1 MKVTSVDIF
10 ECTTGNPL
18 LDPIFVRV
26 NTDEGISGFGEVGFA
41 YGKSKYGGIGQV
53 RDLAKL
59 MIGWDPMDNEA
70 LWEMYKRNTFWGQ
83 GRDCG
88 GVVFQGAVSALDI
101 ATWDIKG
108 KALGVPC
115 YKLLGGKTNS
125 KIRAYASQLQFDW
138 GKEHRNI
145 SDPKDY
151 AKATENALAE
161 GYSCIKVDPMCVKPN
176 GVYAREPR
184 PDPTWRTRGSLSPE
198 VLRVAYDRVKAMR
211 DVDPNLDIII
221 ELHAFSDMNT
231 SIQLGQR
238 LEELGIFYL
247 EEATDPTNVQCMR
260 QVRDKLNMPIATGER
275 MATRWAFLPFL
286 EAGAVQVVQPDLC
299 VTGGLTEGKKICDL
313 ANIYDAGVQIH
324 ACGGPISTAAALQL
338 EAAIPNFVIHE
349 VHEGGLKPEIRALC
363 KYDHQPV
370 NGSYDVPELPGI
382 GNELTEKAMKEAAV
396 ITVQ

>member
-10 ECTTGNPL
+10 ECNTGNPL

-70 LWEMYKRNTFWGQ
+70 LWEMYKRSTFWGQ

-115 YKLLGGKTNS
+115 YKLLGGKTNA

-138 GKEHRNI
+138 DKVHRNI
-145 SDPKDY
+145 ADPADY
-151 AKATENALAE
+151 AKATEKAMAQ
-161 GYSCIKVDPMCVKPN
+161 GYTAIKVDPMCVKPN

-198 VLRVAYDRVKAMR
+198 VLNTAYDRVRAMR
-211 DVDPNLDIII
+211 EVGPELDIIL

-231 SIQLGQR
+231 AIQLGTK
-238 LEELGIFYL
+238 LEDLGIYYM
-247 EEATDPTNVQCMR
+247 EEATDPTNVKCMR
-260 QVRDKLNMPIATGER
+260 EIREKVNIPIATGER
-275 MATRWAFLPFL
+275 ITTRWGFLPFL

-299 VTGGLTEGKKICDL
+299 VAGGLTEVKKICDL

-324 ACGGPISTAAALQL
+324 ICGGPISTAAALQV
-338 EAAIPNFVIHE
+338 EAVIPNFVIHE
-349 VHEGGLKPEIRALC
+349 HHEAAMLEENIRLC
-363 KYDHQPV
+363 KYDYQPV
-370 NGSYDVPELPGI
+370 NGYFTVPDLPGI
-382 GNELTEKAMKEAAV
+382 GQELSQKAMDTAV
-396 ITVQ
+396 KVTVK